1 MSKTIKYSYC
11 VNENNELVHISNMTS
26 ETKHGSQ
33 LYCLQ
38 CGHVMIPKLG
48 EKRVRHFAHKQSYA
62 CDGESYL
69 HKLAKRKI
77 REKFMSSETFP
88 IVFNRQTYC
97 SEKDNCRF
105 FSSEECGQ
113 ESVRVKSDLKQWEG
127 KVVYDTCEEEIK
139 IGEFRPDLL
148 LTCSTMPKR
157 VPVFIEIFKTHQ
169 SEEPK
174 ITSGNKIIETFKI
187 ESEADIENIIK
198 NGFVEQINCV
208 TYNFEP
214 KIQAKR
220 LTSSAPVKRFALSS
234 NGIARIY
241 NYTDVRCDQLN
252 NKINSNSIIELNIID
267 SSRYKY
273 SENVDVESREAA
285 WDIMT
290 YFRMGLMYLK
300 HKGMDVRNCIL
311 CRFYC
316 YNEFVGKHICV
327 RYKKL
332 NLRDSHPEQN
342 YAQNCPSYRIDQ
354 EYLKITYAQLK
365 KEVTEVSG
373 ENSQE
378 Q

>member
-11 VNENNELVHISNMTS
+11 VNEKNELVHISDITNV
-26 ETKHGSQ
+26 TKHGSQ

-187 ESEADIENIIK
+187 ESEADIKNIIK

-220 LTSSAPVKRFALSS
+220 LTSLAPVKRFVLKS

-241 NYTDVRCDQLN
+241 NYMDVRCDQLN
-252 NKINSNSIIELNIID
+252 CRFDPDSEIELNIID
-267 SSRYKY
+267 YSRYTD
-273 SENVDVESREAA
+273 ENRDDNKLEEAY
-285 WDIMT
+285 DIMT
-290 YFRMGLMYLK
+290 YFRKGLMYLK
-300 HKGMDVRNCIL
+300 HKGMDIRNCIL

-316 YNEFVGKHICV
+316 YNGFVGKHICV